1 MKFVLCPQYI
11 QSKARSRIN
20 TSFSHFKITISP
32 PQAAIF
38 FRPVESTV
46 GPLKPANVHGG
57 KQLIREMSLA
67 VFPFF
72 ICLWPPESSRISSYN
87 CIALSSVLV
96 KPNSVLRHRKVVAL
110 LFRSMIECPFICLFV
125 YLCGA
130 NETWILIS
138 RAIMEYLPISLKPL
152 PHHGT
157 MQHFSETTPLN
168 NNQIF

>member
-125 YLCGA
+125 RCKRNMNLDLESYHGIFA
-130 NETWILIS
+130 HILKATS
-138 RAIMEYLPISLKPL
+138 PPW
-152 PHHGT
+152 HHAT
-157 MQHFSETTPLN
+157 FLRDYPAK
-168 NNQIF
+168 